1 MEIEVGNNDKH
12 GCIDIGKHPITGQMI
27 SIAKWDEIENTK
39 FQVLTGVDTYK
50 TPNEPS
56 ELIK

>member
-1 MEIEVGNNDKH
+1 
-12 GCIDIGKHPITGQMI
+12 MI